1 MPRPSPTSSPVA
13 VACVVVYTALLLLV
27 LPPLSSATT
36 LQFSLILSLPLFT
49 LAVLLATGPGTRRSY
64 LLLVCFSNVLVT
76 GCGWEA
82 WWEAKV
88 GLSFGAGFGYAWAQG
103 PGSGLCRS
111 THQRVL
117 QVTRP
122 HLLGA
127 SPQGGVGPAIA
138 RAVPVL
144 PEQLRRP
151 ASDTGSSLSR

>member
-1 MPRPSPTSSPVA
+1 MARWFHASVKAGCDLTSA
-13 VACVVVYTALLLLV
+13 
-27 LPPLSSATT
+27 
-36 LQFSLILSLPLFT
+36 
-49 LAVLLATGPGTRRSY
+49 
-64 LLLVCFSNVLVT
+64 
-76 GCGWEA
+76 E
-82 WWEAKV
+82 KV
-88 GLSFGAGFGYAWAQG
+88 SWLGL
-103 PGSGLCRS
+103 GSGQRMCS